1 MSEGEKFIFETTPS
15 GSPVVFWTHP
25 PAPGFW
31 ENPQKLS
38 WWQRLSKIIS
48 QFFMA
53 KKQKKKEVKKRP
65 GVFTGEQFNEFLGE
79 FMKLRGVIKS
89 NTSELREMR
98 RGKIP
103 DPIGDCAACGKTLG
117 KDDLV
122 IIEEPPVVS
131 PEPGLSSIPSV
142 SGSGPTVQR
151 FVNFV
156 KCSSCRAAYCS
167 VIHTNAFGADGSTF
181 ESEVDTAIEFKKF
194 FEAPV
199 VSVDDVLEVVGALR
213 SGLFD
218 DRVAEQAKAK
228 K

>member
-1 MSEGEKFIFETTPS
+1 MSEREKFIFESTPS
-15 GSPVVFWTHP
+15 GPPVVFWTHH
-25 PAPGFW
+25 PALGFW

-53 KKQKKKEVKKRP
+53 KKQKKKAVKKKP
-65 GVFTGEQFNEFLGE
+65 GTFTSEQFNEFLGE

-89 NTSELREMR
+89 NTRELREIR
-98 RGKIP
+98 KGEIP

-122 IIEEPPVVS
+122 VIEESSVAS
-131 PEPGLSSIPSV
+131 PETGPSSTPLV
-142 SGSGPTVQR
+142 SGPGPTVQR

-167 VIHTNAFGADGSTF
+167 VIHANAFGADGSTF
-181 ESEVDTAIEFKKF
+181 ESEVDTALEFKKF
-194 FEAPV
+194 FEAPK
-199 VSVDDVLEVVGALR
+199 VSVDDVLDVVEALR

-218 DRVAEQAKAK
+218 DRIVEQAKVK